1 LASIPFKKLS
11 IPLSSVEEGVS
22 TVSFRTVHPDL
33 CLEKRYKFPHEI
45 EIEARISTLGGD
57 FLVDLE
63 VKSEGE
69 FLCDR
74 CGKEFRRVI
83 TGEIQ
88 TLFTFD
94 RVKADEEGG
103 GEVRILPPSAQEI
116 DITQDVWDALLLAI
130 PAKSLCHEGCL
141 GLCPR
146 CGAKLNEEKCRC
158 PGDEVDPRWE
168 ALKNIK
174 SSEASPLRQR
184 RLPVVGRDPP
194 QAENRQEVSQ

>member
-1 LASIPFKKLS
+1 MASIPFKKLC

-22 TVSFRTVHPDL
+22 TISFRTVDPDL
-33 CLEKRYKFPHEI
+33 CLEEKYEFPHEI

-57 FLVDLE
+57 FLVDLK

-74 CGKEFRRVI
+74 CGEEFRRII

-94 RVKADEEGG
+94 RVKVQEEGG

-116 DITQDVWDALLLAI
+116 DITQDVRDGLLLAI
-130 PAKSLCHEGCL
+130 PAKSLCREGCL

-146 CGAKLNEEKCRC
+146 CGAKLNEEKCSC
-158 PGDEVDPRWE
+158 PRGEVDSRWE

-174 SSEASPLRQR
+174 SKE
-184 RLPVVGRDPP
+184 
-194 QAENRQEVSQ
+194 